1 MNGWWRSHKVG
12 SGWRGMVVGSDFPLA
27 VPIHT
32 LITVGNVEEKVLF
45 MMLLVQQSHGSWGGW
60 NDVVYKEEESILSS
74 QVDSFPDE
82 EVKLAHC
89 QVGGDKV
96 FLLVQISYSGFGG
109 FLHDYLKKE
118 EEKTSL
124 SKHVYWTRS
133 TWIVCFTFLRK
144 GIWECTKQSVK
155 RGLKYM
161 SPRLNWTWRIN
172 FLKYFTVT
180 IFACY

>member
-1 MNGWWRSHKVG
+1 MVEVSERWVVVGGVGGGWEKGR
-12 SGWRGMVVGSDFPLA
+12 RGVVAGSDFPLA

-45 MMLLVQQSHGSWGGW
+45 MMLLVQQAHGSWGGW
-60 NDVVYKEEESILSS
+60 NDIVYKEEESILGS

-109 FLHDYLKKE
+109 FLHDYLNKRGI
-118 EEKTSL
+118 KTVAKTCPEQINL
-124 SKHVYWTRS
+124 LHFPPNKGCIYWVGDTS
-133 TWIVCFTFLRK
+133 IVCFTFLRK
-144 GIWECTKQSVK
+144 GIWECTTFSVK
-155 RGLKYM
+155 RDLKY
-161 SPRLNWTWRIN
+161 I
-172 FLKYFTVT
+172 
-180 IFACY
+180 